1 MTFVRNNISQLAGY
15 VPGEQPQGGKFIKL
29 NTNENPYPPS
39 VKVVEAIQVA
49 AEKLVRYPDPVS
61 TAFRLAAGEALDV
74 DPDWI
79 VSGNG
84 SDDILTILTRSFVGQ
99 GDLIRLPNP
108 SYILYRTLAEIQ
120 GADYQEVDFHDDWS
134 LPESFSANDN
144 RLKLVFLPNPNS
156 PTGTVVS
163 QTEIL
168 ELADRL
174 PCPILIDEAY
184 VDFAEFNCIDLVKKN
199 EKIMVS
205 RTLSKSY
212 GLAGLRFGFLVA
224 QPTIIEQLLKVKDSY
239 NCDALS
245 IAGATAAISDQQW
258 LQGNV
263 AKIKATRQTLQEK
276 LTQLG
281 FDVIPSQANFVWCTH
296 PTSEVKPI
304 YEYLKENRILV
315 RYMSYPNWKEGLR
328 ISVGTDDQINACLSL
343 IQSKV

>member
-1 MTFVRNNISQLAGY
+1 MTFVRDNISRLAGY

-134 LPESFSANDN
+134 LP
-144 RLKLVFLPNPNS
+144 
-156 PTGTVVS
+156 
-163 QTEIL
+163 
-168 ELADRL
+168 
-174 PCPILIDEAY
+174 
-184 VDFAEFNCIDLVKKN
+184 
-199 EKIMVS
+199 
-205 RTLSKSY
+205 
-212 GLAGLRFGFLVA
+212 
-224 QPTIIEQLLKVKDSY
+224 
-239 NCDALS
+239 
-245 IAGATAAISDQQW
+245 
-258 LQGNV
+258 
-263 AKIKATRQTLQEK
+263 
-276 LTQLG
+276 
-281 FDVIPSQANFVWCTH
+281 
-296 PTSEVKPI
+296 
-304 YEYLKENRILV
+304 
-315 RYMSYPNWKEGLR
+315 
-328 ISVGTDDQINACLSL
+328 
-343 IQSKV
+343 

>member
-1 MTFVRNNISQLAGY
+1 MTFVRDNISRLAGY

-184 VDFAEFNCIDLVKKN
+184 VDFAEFICIDLVKKN